1 MWELSDSLEG
11 SQYSRKLKPDISR
24 RAKQGKS
31 ILNGEAI
38 EREVDQRLGV
48 VKALYGDRLD
58 DQQLEE
64 VRRAVEGFVVASRE
78 LRAVKLDNGIEPFSV
93 VTPYRE
99 DG

>member
-1 MWELSDSLEG
+1 M
-11 SQYSRKLKPDISR
+11 
-24 RAKQGKS
+24 
-31 ILNGEAI
+31 NGEAI